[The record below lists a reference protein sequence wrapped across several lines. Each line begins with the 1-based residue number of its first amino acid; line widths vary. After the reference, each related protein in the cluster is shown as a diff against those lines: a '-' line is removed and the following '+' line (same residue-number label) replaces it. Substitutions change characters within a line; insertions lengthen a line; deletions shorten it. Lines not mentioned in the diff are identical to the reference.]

1 MKYKWIVKNAY
12 INFKLN
18 NLYML
23 INPSHKIYLKKDMCY
38 CFEIYIKYRI
48 FNNCILVCDMLDNWW
63 KLISSTLHLDKSHIK
78 YNYLSNTFIVSD
90 FELGIKL
97 ESNLLTKFNFEF
109 YNGLI
114 LNQLSITNGL
124 SLKREN
130 YNKSLKF
137 SNCKFNK
144 EFCIARINISKQ
156 IVFENIYFLEN
167 VFIEWVNFNENSCLR
182 FFKCNFKKQC
192 NFKYNIFYNEIDFL
206 DIYAKELILEQN
218 IFNKFLYIQNS
229 TINNINLWKNKFK
242 NRCYF
247 MDSVFGNKN
256 NENIKLNFSNAHFE
270 DNAYFNNSEF
280 YSYADFH
287 ECEFD
292 DIACFYGVKFYKAP
306 NFSACYFKEPK
317 AVNLI
322 NVDIDKLDFK
332 SVEKYI
338 EDNYKDE
345 SYKNE
350 TKGIQDEKE
359 IFKIQN
365 EYRLRYAKNLKDS
378 FRVIK
383 DVLITQNNTLEA
395 QEWHKLELYA
405 KEKEL
410 EIQLSKNKNDNLKK
424 ESKNQVYNP
433 KDYEKFN
440 YSKIISLIIFLL
452 KTIGYLSVNILIII
466 ELVLVAPFFTIM
478 FYCVYVVFFIYK
490 ILTFILKSFY
500 PLDINKFIIF
510 WRIKFNKIKRKLI
523 VSGRKMLDFTLW
535 FDCVLLQVY
544 RNTSNHHTNFLKIL
558 NFTILMISLYA
569 FMGFVFSKTINFI
582 SSFNSVSIIIANYF
596 ILFALIMV
604 FFNVKRQLYQQGSI
618 LFFGIFGIFIILMM
632 SFLLPVYIPTFCF
645 LVYFASI
652 LFFYLLFLCEIK
664 LFVFILRLVAYGCL
678 IVVIILKPQ
687 LINPFVGIFS
697 SDKLYESQFEKSLND
712 LNASAIVNL
721 ASILQNDF
729 NLHLKDQNIS
739 FTELNSAKALIMANK
754 EKLKEILSKVYN
766 DKYESDYKKVLN
778 ELENNTSNVKN
789 IIEEIDNK
797 NNNSVVSAQLNKFLK
812 LNFSQEIDILYAIK
826 SNFSISEKL
835 SPEQMA
841 LFDQKDSQDKLKSVL
856 ALLKFK
862 SSFEGILKII
872 NQDEITENTIKS
884 TGVLYGIILLLCI
897 FSLQKTARKNSIVP
911 S

>member
-1 MKYKWIVKNAY
+1 NNKNNFNDVKIIDKIEDENNIIYYFNFRLILKENEDNKNKEALKTLSFMQNFIPAYFFSYQIIGDSKAIPKNVLEYLKNRYGYEGKNYKSIFKKEVYINCNCFERLNFSHCEFESKVSLRFLKDNKYK
-12 INFKLN
+12 
-18 NLYML
+18 
-23 INPSHKIYLKKDMCY
+23 
-38 CFEIYIKYRI
+38 
-48 FNNCILVCDMLDNWW
+48 
-63 KLISSTLHLDKSHIK
+63 
-78 YNYLSNTFIVSD
+78 
-90 FELGIKL
+90 
-97 ESNLLTKFNFEF
+97 EF
-109 YNGLI
+109 HNGVD
-114 LNQLSITNGL
+114 
-124 SLKREN
+124 
-130 YNKSLKF
+130 F
-137 SNCKFNK
+137 SNCIFKNEVDFSYFASGTPLPDNK
-144 EFCIARINISKQ
+144 YYNNAQNTLFKDCIFENKVDFHNSK
-156 IVFENIYFLEN
+156 ITNNIYFN
-167 VFIEWVNFNENSCLR
+167 
-182 FFKCNFKKQC
+182 
-192 NFKYNIFYNEIDFL
+192 
-206 DIYAKELILEQN
+206 
-218 IFNKFLYIQNS
+218 
-229 TINNINLWKNKFK
+229 
-242 NRCYF
+242 
-247 MDSVFGNKN
+247 
-256 NENIKLNFSNAHFE
+256 NAHFK
-270 DNAYFNNSEF
+270 DYV
-280 YSYADFH
+280 DFH
-287 ECEFD
+287 ECEFEKT
-292 DIACFYGVKFYKAP
+292 ASFYGVRFEKVP

-317 AVNLI
+317 AVNLT
-322 NVDIDKLDFK
+322 NVNIDKLDFK
-332 SVEKYI
+332 SLEQYI

-365 EYRLRYAKNLKDS
+365 EHQLRYAKNLKDS

-383 DVLITQNNTLEA
+383 DVLITQNNKLEV

-440 YSKIISLIIFLL
+440 YSKIIPLIIFLL
-452 KTIGYLSVNILIII
+452 KIIGHLSVNILIFV

-490 ILTFILKSFY
+490 ILTFILKPFY

-535 FDCVLLQVY
+535 SDCVLLQVY

-582 SSFNSVSIIIANYF
+582 LSLNSVSIIIASYI
-596 ILFALIMV
+596 ILLVFALMLV
-604 FFNVKRQLYQQGSI
+604 NVKKQLYQYAVILIFMLCGAFTISMI
-618 LFFGIFGIFIILMM
+618 LFL
-632 SFLLPVYIPTFCF
+632 SSEYISIFCF
-645 LVYFASI
+645 LIYFLGVLI
-652 LFFYLLFLCEIK
+652 FYLFFICKIK
-664 LFVFILRLVAYGCL
+664 LFIFLVRFFAYMIFIAT
-678 IVVIILKPQ
+678 IITKPQ
-687 LINPFVGIFS
+687 FINPFTGVFS

-739 FTELNSAKALIMANK
+739 FTELNSAKALIIANK

-766 DKYESDYKKVLN
+766 DKYVSDYKKVLN

>member
-1 MKYKWIVKNAY
+1 LEKNNKNNFNDVKIIDKIEDENNIIYYFNFRLILKENEDNKNKEALKTLSFMQNFIPAYFFSYQIIGDSKAIPKNVLEYLKNRYGYEGKNYKSIFKKEVYINCNCFERLNFSHCEFESKVSLRFLKDNKYK
-12 INFKLN
+12 
-18 NLYML
+18 
-23 INPSHKIYLKKDMCY
+23 
-38 CFEIYIKYRI
+38 
-48 FNNCILVCDMLDNWW
+48 
-63 KLISSTLHLDKSHIK
+63 
-78 YNYLSNTFIVSD
+78 
-90 FELGIKL
+90 
-97 ESNLLTKFNFEF
+97 EF
-109 YNGLI
+109 HNGVD
-114 LNQLSITNGL
+114 
-124 SLKREN
+124 
-130 YNKSLKF
+130 F
-137 SNCKFNK
+137 SNCIFKNEVDFSYFASGTPLPDNK
-144 EFCIARINISKQ
+144 YYNNAQNTLFKDCIFENKVDFHNSK
-156 IVFENIYFLEN
+156 ITNNIYFN
-167 VFIEWVNFNENSCLR
+167 
-182 FFKCNFKKQC
+182 
-192 NFKYNIFYNEIDFL
+192 
-206 DIYAKELILEQN
+206 
-218 IFNKFLYIQNS
+218 
-229 TINNINLWKNKFK
+229 
-242 NRCYF
+242 
-247 MDSVFGNKN
+247 
-256 NENIKLNFSNAHFE
+256 NAHFK
-270 DNAYFNNSEF
+270 DYV
-280 YSYADFH
+280 DFH
-287 ECEFD
+287 ECEFEKT
-292 DIACFYGVKFYKAP
+292 ASFYGVRFEKVP

-317 AVNLI
+317 AVNLT
-322 NVDIDKLDFK
+322 NVNIDKLDFK
-332 SVEKYI
+332 SLEQYI

-365 EYRLRYAKNLKDS
+365 EHQLRYAKNLKDS

-383 DVLITQNNTLEA
+383 DVLITQNNKLEV

-440 YSKIISLIIFLL
+440 YSKIIPLIIFLL
-452 KTIGYLSVNILIII
+452 KIIGHLSVNILIFV

-490 ILTFILKSFY
+490 ILTFILKPFY

-535 FDCVLLQVY
+535 SDCVLLQVY

-582 SSFNSVSIIIANYF
+582 LSLNSVSIIIASYI
-596 ILFALIMV
+596 ILLVFALMLV
-604 FFNVKRQLYQQGSI
+604 NVKKQLYQYAVILIFMLCGAFTISMI
-618 LFFGIFGIFIILMM
+618 LFL
-632 SFLLPVYIPTFCF
+632 SSEYISIFCF
-645 LVYFASI
+645 LIYFLGVLI
-652 LFFYLLFLCEIK
+652 FYLFFICKIK
-664 LFVFILRLVAYGCL
+664 LFIFLVRFFAYMIFIAT
-678 IVVIILKPQ
+678 IITKPQ
-687 LINPFVGIFS
+687 FINPFTGVFS

-739 FTELNSAKALIMANK
+739 FTELNSAKALIIANK

-766 DKYESDYKKVLN
+766 DKYVSDYKKVLN

>member
-1 MKYKWIVKNAY
+1 MEDLVSNFLSEKNIDSEITFEKYIISKTMLNNEKQYSVKDICRFNANND
-12 INFKLN
+12 NFKRHYDENKILEIHLN
-18 NLYML
+18 NMVFEEDLSFDNVKKLSL
-23 INPSHKIYLKKDMCY
+23 IIDDNVKFQRLCIFDCNELSLRINGRVKIIDK
-38 CFEIYIKYRI
+38 ISI
-48 FNNCILVCDMLDNWW
+48 NNC
-63 KLISSTLHLDKSHIK
+63 KFKQISINNHIDGNIEFQK
-78 YNYLSNTFIVSD
+78 CEFNDFNLYGFSNATIKGTFTFD
-90 FELGIKL
+90 FCEVK
-97 ESNLLTKFNFEF
+97 EKVNFMNFEF
-109 YNGLI
+109 
-114 LNQLSITNGL
+114 
-124 SLKREN
+124 EN
-130 YNKSLKF
+130 KVS
-137 SNCKFNK
+137 
-144 EFCIARINISKQ
+144 
-156 IVFENIYFLEN
+156 
-167 VFIEWVNFNENSCLR
+167 
-182 FFKCNFKKQC
+182 FKM
-192 NFKYNIFYNEIDFL
+192 
-206 DIYAKELILEQN
+206 
-218 IFNKFLYIQNS
+218 S
-229 TINNINLWKNKFK
+229 KFK
-242 NRCYF
+242 
-247 MDSVFGNKN
+247 
-256 NENIKLNFSNAHFE
+256 
-270 DNAYFNNSEF
+270 DNVYFNNSVF
-280 YSYADFH
+280 KHYADFH
-287 ECEFD
+287 ECEFEK
-292 DIACFYGVKFYKAP
+292 IACFYGVRFDKAP

-332 SVEKYI
+332 SLEQYIKDKY
-338 EDNYKDE
+338 
-345 SYKNE
+345 
-350 TKGIQDEKE
+350 QDETCENKQE
-359 IFKIQN
+359 ITEEQRNNNCK
-365 EYRLRYAKNLKDS
+365 LKCAKHLKDS

-383 DVLITQNNTLEA
+383 DILITQNNTLEA
-395 QEWHKLELYA
+395 QEWHKLELYV

-410 EIQLSKNKNDNLKK
+410 EIQLGGDNKDSIRNNRKIKK
-424 ESKNQVYNP
+424 LQIK
-433 KDYEKFN
+433 
-440 YSKIISLIIFLL
+440 KIIIKLIGMFSKFKHLGDIYVKICDFVVCFIMLIGRSIFGFLL
-452 KTIGYLSVNILIII
+452 SII
-466 ELVLVAPFFTIM
+466 EIFCNVIKSICKIIQIILSCIFCIASID
-478 FYCVYVVFFIYK
+478 K
-490 ILTFILKSFY
+490 ILKLEYLKFY
-500 PLDINKFIIF
+500 
-510 WRIKFNKIKRKLI
+510 RKISSLGKT
-523 VSGRKMLDFTLW
+523 MLDFTLW
-535 FDCVLLQVY
+535 FDCILLQVY

-604 FFNVKRQLYQQGSI
+604 FFNVKRQLYQQGGI

-678 IVVIILKPQ
+678 VVVIILKPQ
-687 LINPFVGIFS
+687 FINPFTGVFL

-712 LNASAIVNL
+712 LNTSAIINL

-739 FTELNSAKALIMANK
+739 FTELNSAKALIIANK
-754 EKLKEILSKVYN
+754 EKLKEILKVYD

-778 ELENNTSNVKN
+778 ELENNTSNIKN

-812 LNFSQEIDILYAIK
+812 LNFSQEIDILYMIK

>member
-1 MKYKWIVKNAY
+1 MDLVSSFLSKKNINNEEDIKFENY
-12 INFKLN
+12 IKGEAKLNSEKQYIIESSCCFDGNKDNFKRHYDENKILEIHLN
-18 NLYML
+18 NMLFEQDLVFDNVKKLSLIINDNVKFNKLFINNCNELYL
-23 INPSHKIYLKKDMCY
+23 QFNGRVEVIDKISINDCKFKQISINNHIDGNIEFQKC
-38 CFEIYIKYRI
+38 E
-48 FNNCILVCDMLDNWW
+48 FNNFNLYGFSNA
-63 KLISSTLHLDKSHIK
+63 TIK
-78 YNYLSNTFIVSD
+78 GTFTFD
-90 FELGIKL
+90 FCEIK
-97 ESNLLTKFNFEF
+97 EKVNFMNFEF
-109 YNGLI
+109 
-114 LNQLSITNGL
+114 
-124 SLKREN
+124 EN
-130 YNKSLKF
+130 KVS
-137 SNCKFNK
+137 
-144 EFCIARINISKQ
+144 
-156 IVFENIYFLEN
+156 
-167 VFIEWVNFNENSCLR
+167 
-182 FFKCNFKKQC
+182 FKM
-192 NFKYNIFYNEIDFL
+192 
-206 DIYAKELILEQN
+206 
-218 IFNKFLYIQNS
+218 S
-229 TINNINLWKNKFK
+229 KFK
-242 NRCYF
+242 
-247 MDSVFGNKN
+247 
-256 NENIKLNFSNAHFE
+256 
-270 DNAYFNNSEF
+270 DNVYFNNSHF
-280 YSYADFH
+280 KDYVDFH
-287 ECEFD
+287 ECEFEK
-292 DIACFYGVKFYKAP
+292 IACFYGVKFYKTP

-338 EDNYKDE
+338 EDNYQDE

-350 TKGIQDEKE
+350 HK
-359 IFKIQN
+359 
-365 EYRLRYAKNLKDS
+365 LRYAKNLKDS

-410 EIQLSKNKNDNLKK
+410 EIQLGGDNKDSIKNIQKIKK
-424 ESKNQVYNP
+424 SVIKKPSNNP
-433 KDYEKFN
+433 SNILAKIQSLSDKYIKICDFVVCFIMLIGRSIFGFLLSIIEIFCNVIK
-440 YSKIISLIIFLL
+440 SICKIIQII
-452 KTIGYLSVNILIII
+452 LSCIFCIASIDR
-466 ELVLVAPFFTIM
+466 
-478 FYCVYVVFFIYK
+478 
-490 ILTFILKSFY
+490 ILKLEYLKFY
-500 PLDINKFIIF
+500 
-510 WRIKFNKIKRKLI
+510 RKISSLGKT
-523 VSGRKMLDFTLW
+523 MLDFTLW

-558 NFTILMISLYA
+558 NFTILMISSYA
-569 FMGFVFSKTINFI
+569 IFGLLFLNNMDFILSFGPMTIAAMNYIVLLMLLIIFI
-582 SSFNSVSIIIANYF
+582 S
-596 ILFALIMV
+596 LT
-604 FFNVKRQLYQQGSI
+604 RQLYQHGAI
-618 LFFGIFGIFIILMM
+618 LLFLIYGLFIISIV
-632 SFLLPVYIPTFCF
+632 SFLSPIYIPAFYF
-645 LVYFASI
+645 LIYFVGI
-652 LFFYLLFLCEIK
+652 LISYLLFICKIK
-664 LFVFILRLVAYGCL
+664 LFVFISRLFAYICL
-678 IVVIILKPQ
+678 IGVVILKPQ

-697 SDKLYESQFEKSLND
+697 SDKLYESKFEKRLND
-712 LNASAIVNL
+712 LNTSAIVNL

-739 FTELNSAKALIMANK
+739 FTELNSAKALIIANK

-766 DKYESDYKKVLN
+766 DKYVSDYKKVLN

-812 LNFSQEIDILYAIK
+812 LNFNQEIDILYAIK

>member
-1 MKYKWIVKNAY
+1 MERNIHNIELEIPNSGIFIMGLENENLIISLDLAKFECKKKLNAGELAKPLHPYIIYEVLEKNNKNNFNDVKIIDKIEDENNIIYYFNFRLILKENEDNKNKEALKTLSFMQNFIPAYFFSYQIIGDSKAIPKNVLEYLKNRYGYEGKNYKSIFKKEVY
-12 INFKLN
+12 INCN
-18 NLYML
+18 
-23 INPSHKIYLKKDMCY
+23 
-38 CFEIYIKYRI
+38 CFERLNFSHCEFESKVSLRFLKDNKYR
-48 FNNCILVCDMLDNWW
+48 
-63 KLISSTLHLDKSHIK
+63 
-78 YNYLSNTFIVSD
+78 
-90 FELGIKL
+90 
-97 ESNLLTKFNFEF
+97 EF
-109 YNGLI
+109 HNGVD
-114 LNQLSITNGL
+114 
-124 SLKREN
+124 
-130 YNKSLKF
+130 F
-137 SNCKFNK
+137 SNCIFKNEVDFSYFASGTPLPDNK
-144 EFCIARINISKQ
+144 YYNNAQNTLFKDCIFENKVDFHNSK
-156 IVFENIYFLEN
+156 ITNNIYFN
-167 VFIEWVNFNENSCLR
+167 
-182 FFKCNFKKQC
+182 
-192 NFKYNIFYNEIDFL
+192 
-206 DIYAKELILEQN
+206 
-218 IFNKFLYIQNS
+218 
-229 TINNINLWKNKFK
+229 
-242 NRCYF
+242 
-247 MDSVFGNKN
+247 
-256 NENIKLNFSNAHFE
+256 NAHFK
-270 DNAYFNNSEF
+270 DYV
-280 YSYADFH
+280 DFH
-287 ECEFD
+287 ECEFEKT
-292 DIACFYGVKFYKAP
+292 ASFYGVRFEKVP

-317 AVNLI
+317 AVNLT
-322 NVDIDKLDFK
+322 NVNIDKLDFK
-332 SVEKYI
+332 SLEQYI

-365 EYRLRYAKNLKDS
+365 EHQLRYAKNLKDS

-383 DVLITQNNTLEA
+383 DVLITQNNKLEV

-440 YSKIISLIIFLL
+440 YSKIIPLIIFLL
-452 KTIGYLSVNILIII
+452 KIIGHLSVNILIFV

-490 ILTFILKSFY
+490 ILTFILKPFY

-535 FDCVLLQVY
+535 SDCVLLQVY

-582 SSFNSVSIIIANYF
+582 LSLNSVSIIIASYI
-596 ILFALIMV
+596 ILLVFALMLV
-604 FFNVKRQLYQQGSI
+604 NVKKQLYQYAVILIFMLCGAFTISMI
-618 LFFGIFGIFIILMM
+618 LFL
-632 SFLLPVYIPTFCF
+632 SSEYISIFCF
-645 LVYFASI
+645 LIYFLGVLI
-652 LFFYLLFLCEIK
+652 FYLFFICKIK
-664 LFVFILRLVAYGCL
+664 LFIFLVRFFAYMIFIAT
-678 IVVIILKPQ
+678 IITKPQ
-687 LINPFVGIFS
+687 FINPFTGVFS

-739 FTELNSAKALIMANK
+739 FTELNSAKALIIANK

-766 DKYESDYKKVLN
+766 DKYVSDYKKVLN